1 MDVQGLLLLNK
12 NVRLSVQAHAPVV
25 SDDKLSVES
34 VTDNYNISTRSLE
47 SSDSGRGRSAVY
59 DLSLD
64 GSAGQEQVFQS
75 QFDELPPIVP
85 APSAVVTT
93 ETISDDLERLSRS
106 YGQDMNAWLND
117 PLR

>member
-25 SDDKLSVES
+25 SDDNLSVES

-85 APSAVVTT
+85 SPPAVTT